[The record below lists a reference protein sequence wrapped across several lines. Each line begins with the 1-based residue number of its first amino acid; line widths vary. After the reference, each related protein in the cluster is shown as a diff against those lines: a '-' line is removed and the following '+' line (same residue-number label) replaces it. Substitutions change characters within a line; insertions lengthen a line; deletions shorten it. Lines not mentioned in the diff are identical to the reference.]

1 MKFKM
6 QKKRWSNL
14 STMLKAL
21 YLINS
26 GTTYCNSLVQEMRI
40 STANYADFS
49 MKNEMVWI
57 SQWSI
62 LKCAGFAQA

>member
-1 MKFKM
+1 
-6 QKKRWSNL
+6 
-14 STMLKAL
+14 MLKAL